1 MANISPK
8 FGVVRLSVRCGGQV
22 DVKITQNRNWTET
35 TKKKNSGKKKKKK
48 SLLWSLG
55 GSTLEPNQEGSERR
69 PLNQRYLRKAT
80 T

>member
-35 TKKKNSGKKKKKK
+35 TKKKKSGKKKKIFMMV
-48 SLLWSLG
+48 LG
-55 GSTLEPNQEGSERR
+55 GIDPGAQPRR
-69 PLNQRYLRKAT
+69 L
-80 T
+80 

>member
-1 MANISPK
+1 MAGGDMANISPK

-48 SLLWSLG
+48 SL
-55 GSTLEPNQEGSERR
+55 
-69 PLNQRYLRKAT
+69 
-80 T
+80 